1 MQRFFNK
8 YKWILAAWVI
18 LWGCNPSSAYASMQ
32 TPRYASWNTQKVH
45 LTSAAAAPAYQFRT
59 TSTYRVNMPDFNFT
73 PLADQAR
80 GGAPARIRK
89 GGYGTYYGDTDDNE
103 DDPEGPGVGELEDP
117 TPIGSPLILLFMAL
131 LYLFIRIPMATRKS
145 AEK

>member
-32 TPRYASWNTQKVH
+32 TPQYASWSTQKVH

-59 TSTYRVNMPDFNFT
+59 TSSYRVNMPDFEFT

-80 GGAPARIRK
+80 GGVPGRIRK
-89 GGYGTYYGDTDDNE
+89 GGWDDPDDNAIGE
-103 DDPEGPGVGELEDP
+103 IDDEA
-117 TPIGSPLILLFMAL
+117 PIGSPLILLFMAL